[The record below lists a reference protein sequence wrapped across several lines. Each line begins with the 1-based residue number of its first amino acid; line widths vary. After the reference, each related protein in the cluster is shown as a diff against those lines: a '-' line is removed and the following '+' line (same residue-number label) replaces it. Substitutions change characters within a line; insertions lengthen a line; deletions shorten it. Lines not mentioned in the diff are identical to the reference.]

1 MQKNLT
7 VILEL
12 RNTLSEIKKSV
23 AGFYSQLN
31 TAKQRISRPEISQK
45 TSKLKQKEKI
55 NMRMLESNSQWDY
68 SWKENEEDAV
78 FSEKSEEHSKPD
90 IIHYSMTQEYS
101 QGYTGKCERKSHL
114 AVKLLKIKDNNK
126 ILKTARHITF

>member
-31 TAKQRISRPEISQK
+31 TAKHRISELEEISRK
-45 TSKLKQKEKI
+45 HPNWSKKKKNKI
-55 NMRMLESNSQWDY
+55 NMRHAGINSQWHY
-68 SWKENEEDAV
+68 SWKEKNEEDAI
-78 FSEKSEEHSKPD
+78 FSEK
-90 IIHYSMTQEYS
+90 T
-101 QGYTGKCERKSHL
+101 
-114 AVKLLKIKDNNK
+114 VKNIPKLI
-126 ILKTARHITF
+126 

>member
-31 TAKQRISRPEISQK
+31 TAKQRISELEEIS
-45 TSKLKQKEKI
+45 
-55 NMRMLESNSQWDY
+55 
-68 SWKENEEDAV
+68 
-78 FSEKSEEHSKPD
+78 
-90 IIHYSMTQEYS
+90 
-101 QGYTGKCERKSHL
+101 RKHP
-114 AVKLLKIKDNNK
+114 N
-126 ILKTARHITF
+126 